1 MRPRTL
7 LAAALLTCLSLGTVA
22 CTNGGASDGTAA
34 TTPAESPPPTNNVDV
49 SLVPGEWTYEYLG
62 VKAAFQWKEGGPAT
76 LTVKNGSDQPVGAPE
91 VYVVTKD
98 QRHVDGKAA
107 GSAPLDPGQSGDYA
121 VTFPGGLTPNDL
133 GLVVLTLGDVNW
145 GALGPKVLQK

>member
-1 MRPRTL
+1 MRPRNL
-7 LAAALLTCLSLGTVA
+7 LAAALLTCLSLATVA
-22 CTNGGASDGTAA
+22 CTNGGSSDGTAPTSA
-34 TTPAESPPPTNNVDV
+34 AESPPPTGNIEV

-62 VKAAFQWKEGGPAT
+62 VKAAFDWKEGSPAT
-76 LTVKNGSDQPVGAPE
+76 LTVKNGSDQPVGAPD

-107 GSAPLDPGQSGDYA
+107 GSAPLDPGQSGNYT